1 MALLG
6 VVKQLQQL
14 HDSNLQIVSD
24 ELALV
29 GFHGNQRVSDR
40 IAIVEFAARVA
51 QRGGGVLGAL
61 LGAVVAAGAS
71 DLAVRRDWA

>member
-24 ELALV
+24 KLALV
-29 GFHGNQRVSDR
+29 GFHGNQRVS
-40 IAIVEFAARVA
+40 
-51 QRGGGVLGAL
+51 G
-61 LGAVVAAGAS
+61 
-71 DLAVRRDWA
+71 